1 MKQFHRHTFV
11 RYQTCWTCRQKKVRH
26 GRTVFSGRIPHL
38 TYHMGWL
45 ECLPEPQASSSLAER
60 GPPSLATLRVICPG
74 PHRAQKATA
83 WKASFPPAT
92 RPCSSHLLFPKA
104 LVRPKPT
111 CLLAI
116 FTTVTLLGSSEPG
129 NDIPKN
135 VFMKWPSSFR
145 TPQNCI
151 FILCLQKDLY
161 LTFPKFTMSTKS
173 SLGFGLTLF
182 FFKYWRLGTSDYEF
196 LLPFE
201 NHPG

>member
-1 MKQFHRHTFV
+1 MPS
-11 RYQTCWTCRQKKVRH
+11 WAS
-26 GRTVFSGRIPHL
+26 GELESGRE
-38 TYHMGWL
+38 G
-45 ECLPEPQASSSLAER
+45 SSLPGNTAGHLPR
-60 GPPSLATLRVICPG
+60 PTQGPESHSLEGIL
-74 PHRAQKATA
+74 
-83 WKASFPPAT
+83 SPAT

-135 VFMKWPSSFR
+135 VFMKWSSSFR
-145 TPQNCI
+145 TPQNCN

-196 LLPFE
+196 LLPLD